1 MPGIQAGKWARR
13 AIMSAYNLIGNS
25 LVALAALSIATDR
38 ARANWT
44 PSARDWK
51 IGGPTAVSD
60 RARGLAISDT

>member
-1 MPGIQAGKWARR
+1 
-13 AIMSAYNLIGNS
+13 MSAYNLIGNS

-60 RARGLAISDT
+60 LARGLVISET